1 MERRQFLVGA
11 AALASVG
18 LGVEAAQAQTSD
30 SRARVVIAGAG
41 AAGLALASRL
51 RRAMPNAT
59 ITVID
64 AKKEHHFQP
73 GFTLVG
79 AGVWSPAQVTERNVD
94 YMPRGVEWIE
104 AAVAEFDPDANSVV
118 TATGQ
123 RFEYDFL
130 MVATG
135 LKLNYEAIEGM
146 DVSLIGRDGI
156 ASIYAGPQEAAAAA
170 AVIDRFIETGGT
182 GLFGRPA
189 GEMKC
194 AGAPLKHTF

>member
-18 LGVEAAQAQTSD
+18 LATQAAQAQTSN
-30 SRARVVIAGAG
+30 SRAHLVIAGAG

-59 ITVID
+59 ITIID

-79 AGVWSPAQVTERNVD
+79 AGVWSPTQVTERNAD

-104 AAVAEFDPDANSVV
+104 AAVAEFDPEANAVV
-118 TATGQ
+118 TTTGQ
-123 RFEYDFL
+123 RIDYDFL

-135 LKLNYEAIEGM
+135 FCCNG
-146 DVSLIGRDGI
+146 
-156 ASIYAGPQEAAAAA
+156 
-170 AVIDRFIETGGT
+170 
-182 GLFGRPA
+182 
-189 GEMKC
+189 
-194 AGAPLKHTF
+194 